1 MKKLFAIIIVAV
13 LAISCTSVF
22 ASENKININT
32 EEENA
37 DVKEQF
43 LRWLLTSDSG
53 GRFLPYENF
62 INEPSAN
69 LNAEKTTDESAMAD
83 YILDKYQN
91 AAGSA
96 TGESAVADYILKRS
110 QNAAESTIVEPIAA
124 NPEFEKEVLDEYYKE
139 ISGIV
144 DEDLLEQM
152 AKSRMPMK
160 YDQYFAEHEIK
171 TEYVDAV
178 FSEGEANTFIK
189 GSIYNFDARVRV
201 EVSEDY
207 PDFPYLLDQDGCI
220 HITGYVAVNEGL
232 ITKLYISESLEKAT
246 DEDK

>member
-83 YILDKYQN
+83 YILDKY
-91 AAGSA
+91 
-96 TGESAVADYILKRS
+96 